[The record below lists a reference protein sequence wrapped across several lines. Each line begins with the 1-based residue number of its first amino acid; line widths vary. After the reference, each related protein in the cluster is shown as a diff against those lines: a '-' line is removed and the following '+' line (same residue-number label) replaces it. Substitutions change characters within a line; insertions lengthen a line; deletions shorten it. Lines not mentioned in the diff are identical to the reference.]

1 MNKPVY
7 LDNAA
12 TTPIKP
18 EVLEAMMPYLKEQFG
33 NPSSAYTFAED
44 IKADVENARKTIAD
58 FIGAASDEIYFTS
71 GGTESDNW
79 ALNGIAFAQKDK
91 GKHIITS
98 KIEHHAVLH
107 TCEYLEKLGYEITYL
122 DVGYNGLVDPQQV
135 REAIRPDT
143 FLISVMF
150 ANNEIGTIQPIKEIG
165 EIAHEHGIPFHT
177 DAVQA
182 YGHVR
187 INVNEM
193 NIDLLSVSGHK
204 INAPVGIGF
213 LYIRTGTKI
222 EAFMHGGSQERHK
235 RAGTTNA
242 PGIIGLAKATEL
254 ADKSLEKRA
263 EYETQ
268 LRNYLIERIEN
279 EIPYSLLNGEKT
291 NRLPN
296 NANFSFGFI
305 EGESL
310 LFMLDRMSICASSG
324 PACSTGSVDPSHVL
338 TALGLSRELA
348 HGSLRLTLS
357 EDTTKEEIDYTVD
370 SLKKALEQLRE
381 ASPQYHEFINRHR

>member
-33 NPSSAYTFAED
+33 NPSSSYTFAED

-143 FLISVMF
+143 ILISVMF
-150 ANNEIGTIQPIKEIG
+150 ANNEIGTIQPIREIG

-187 INVNEM
+187 IDVNEM

-222 EAFMHGGSQERHK
+222 EAYMHGGSQERHK